1 MLHKKPK
8 PARIE
13 EIIELVKQQ
22 VPERADVVKS
32 LKKCS
37 EGEWTSSG
45 YFQFSLSK
53 KGNSADWKF
62 NENLLLEHEF
72 LGFIV
77 LDILKNGR
85 IAGIEFINLIED

>member
-53 KGNSADWKF
+53 KGKSADWKF

-85 IAGIEFINLIED
+85 IAGIEFINLIDD

>member
-1 MLHKKPK
+1 MLHKKRQT
-8 PARIE
+8 ARIE

-22 VPERADVVKS
+22 VPEREDVVKA

-37 EGEWTSSG
+37 VGKWTSSG
-45 YFQFSLSK
+45 YYQFPLSK
-53 KGNSADWKF
+53 KGKSADWKF

-77 LDILKNGR
+77 LDILKNGI
-85 IAGIEFINLIED
+85 IAGIEFISLIED